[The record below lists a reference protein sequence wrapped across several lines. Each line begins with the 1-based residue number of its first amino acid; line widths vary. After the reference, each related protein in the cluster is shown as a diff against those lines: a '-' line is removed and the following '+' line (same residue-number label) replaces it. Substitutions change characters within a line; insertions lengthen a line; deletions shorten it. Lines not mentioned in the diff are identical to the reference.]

1 MNHDPRL
8 IDVVK
13 ALRARQRE
21 FDDIVWD
28 HGVHDPRLSALANEI
43 ERLKKLDDDGV
54 LVDPVF

>member
-13 ALRARQRE
+13 ELSRKQKE